1 MISAIY
7 EYNVLTE
14 TDDTHILMLDRRILC
29 QLCKIYEQRA
39 RAGVFHLIFP
49 EAFLLLLFRN
59 TCSGQLQQM
68 QNAMR
73 RVVVTGLGAV
83 TPLGVGES

>member
-1 MISAIY
+1 LNNGEFIIGQKVISAIY

-49 EAFLLLLFRN
+49 EAFLLLLLEIHVQVNFN
-59 TCSGQLQQM
+59 KCKM
-68 QNAMR
+68 QCE
-73 RVVVTGLGAV
+73 G
-83 TPLGVGES
+83 